1 VVVFALVLGAA
12 SWLLPVAEAQVQ
24 FLQPPPGE
32 EAMLSRMEDKLKGP
46 ENTRLSELRHGKRPV
61 VDAAAKET
69 EENREILKKAARFY
83 AYQITNPL
91 YHTNNP
97 ANPTMNDLVNQAYD
111 KILLMPEIRS
121 KRPIKDEQ
129 KGYLKEF
136 SKEMHLCLR
145 DVLAKNGK
153 PIVRVNATR
162 ILAGLTEAGQ
172 EDVADTLVSII
183 KNPNESEAVKFWA
196 FKGLKELF
204 ELGTPGK
211 SAFQDPKRE
220 IACIA
225 CLNEYVGR
233 PRPKG
238 LAAEPPADELAG
250 YQYVRREAIRA
261 LAHTRYPIV
270 PNVKGP
276 DGLTAL
282 WLQRAVASKGI
293 DPETSLTE
301 RAEASIGLCRLQ
313 VALNKAYNLDQAASQ
328 VGAFLLDYIKAY
340 NDQRPTRNTSLPWK
354 LYTVRI
360 LVALEELDN
369 QAKGS
374 PAAAY
379 VSAFV
384 TVAKKTLRDIE
395 VDKES
400 ANADEL
406 DKFLRSNAPTNK
418 ELLKGVSE
426 ATLKTGAP

>member
-1 VVVFALVLGAA
+1 
-12 SWLLPVAEAQVQ
+12 
-24 FLQPPPGE
+24 
-32 EAMLSRMEDKLKGP
+32 
-46 ENTRLSELRHGKRPV
+46 
-61 VDAAAKET
+61 
-69 EENREILKKAARFY
+69 
-83 AYQITNPL
+83 
-91 YHTNNP
+91 
-97 ANPTMNDLVNQAYD
+97 
-111 KILLMPEIRS
+111 
-121 KRPIKDEQ
+121 
-129 KGYLKEF
+129 
-136 SKEMHLCLR
+136 
-145 DVLAKNGK
+145 VLAKNGK

-162 ILAGLTEAGQ
+162 ILAALTECGQ

-183 KNPNESEAVKFWA
+183 KNPNESDAVKFWA
-196 FKGLKELF
+196 FKGLREIF

-211 SAFQDPKRE
+211 SVFQDPKRE
-220 IACIA
+220 IACIT
-225 CLNEYVGR
+225 CLNDYVAQ
-233 PRPKG
+233 RPKS
-238 LAAEPPADELAG
+238 LPSEPPADELAG
-250 YQYVRREAIRA
+250 YQYVRREALRA
-261 LAHTRYPIV
+261 LSLTRYPIV

-282 WLQRAVASKGI
+282 WLQRAVTGKGI
-293 DPETSLTE
+293 EPETSLTE

-313 VALNKAYNLDQAASQ
+313 VALNKAYALDQAASQ

-340 NDQRPTRNTSLPWK
+340 NDQRPTKNTSLPWK

-360 LVALEELDN
+360 LVALEELDG

-374 PAAAY
+374 PAAGY